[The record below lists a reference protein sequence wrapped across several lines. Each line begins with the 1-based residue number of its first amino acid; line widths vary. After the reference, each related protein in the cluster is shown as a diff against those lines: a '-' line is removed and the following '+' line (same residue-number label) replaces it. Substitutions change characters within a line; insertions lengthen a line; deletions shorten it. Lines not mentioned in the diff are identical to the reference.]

1 VHLARRGKDALDA
14 PADEA
19 GAARSALTSGIAA
32 ESIID
37 VMESCLKA
45 GVGRAI
51 TDRCGH
57 RSPAKSSAKAL
68 LSNYGRHDSKVT
80 NWFVFFRNRQ
90 KLFLTF

>member
-1 VHLARRGKDALDA
+1 MAGKGLTTPPLGEVAVHLARRGKDVLDA

-19 GAARSALTSGIAA
+19 GAARTALTSGIAA

-57 RSPAKSSAKAL
+57 RSPAKSNLIVKQRSTRAKFQ
-68 LSNYGRHDSKVT
+68 T
-80 NWFVFFRNRQ
+80 M
-90 KLFLTF
+90 

>member
-1 VHLARRGKDALDA
+1 MHLARRGKDVLDA

-19 GAARSALTSGIAA
+19 GAARTALTSGIAA

-51 TDRCGH
+51 TDRSGTGL
-57 RSPAKSSAKAL
+57 RPNQAL
-68 LSNYGRHDSKVT
+68 LSNYGRHDSKCQT
-80 NWFVFFRNRQ
+80 
-90 KLFLTF
+90 T

>member
-1 VHLARRGKDALDA
+1 MHLARRGKDVLDA

-19 GAARSALTSGIAA
+19 GAARTALTSGIAA

-51 TDRCGH
+51 S
-57 RSPAKSSAKAL
+57 RSPIVAGTVSGQIKRDCQTTVDTTKFQ
-68 LSNYGRHDSKVT
+68 T
-80 NWFVFFRNRQ
+80 M
-90 KLFLTF
+90 

>member
-19 GAARSALTSGIAA
+19 GAVRSALTSEIAA

-45 GVGRAI
+45 GVGRA
-51 TDRCGH
+51 
-57 RSPAKSSAKAL
+57 RSPIVAGTGLRPNQLPNQAL
-68 LSNYGRHDSKVT
+68 LSNYGRHD
-80 NWFVFFRNRQ
+80 
-90 KLFLTF
+90 